1 MDDIIAANYYT
12 QKQILSPL
20 AHLSPLK
27 EYAIILWWG
36 VESSARFDIE
46 MDESEESIWGGFTYI
61 PKSLHWINRREEI
74 IKDKKD
80 STGGR
85 KLFVAHL
92 NWIISASPLFIIL
105 GEPECL

>member
-27 EYAIILWWG
+27 EYAILLLLFSG
-36 VESSARFDIE
+36 GGLRVQLG
-46 MDESEESIWGGFTYI
+46 SISRWMNRKSQFWGGFTYI

-92 NWIISASPLFIIL
+92 N
-105 GEPECL
+105 